1 MHLPLLSFRLVIDHN
16 TGRRMSFRFCDQ
28 ISVHYHEALL
38 RPHFSYF
45 FRGNSD
51 FGRSG
56 RDVPRG
62 RTRFGSSQNPGC
74 GAVCSDAV
82 ARHSLETSLT
92 GRQTMQKGT
101 VKWFNPT
108 KGYGFIRPSS
118 GDKDVFVHIS
128 AVERAGLSTLN
139 EGQTVEYELVTNRG
153 KTSAENLKV
162 S

>member
-1 MHLPLLSFRLVIDHN
+1 M
-16 TGRRMSFRFCDQ
+16 
-28 ISVHYHEALL
+28 
-38 RPHFSYF
+38 PHFSYWV
-45 FRGNSD
+45 RLNSD

-56 RDVPRG
+56 LCVPLG
-62 RTRFGSSQNPGC
+62 ALASDNPKTRVVN
-74 GAVCSDAV
+74 AV
-82 ARHSLETSLT
+82 AVMRARFAHYETSLT
-92 GRQTMQKGT
+92 RRQTMQKGT

-108 KGYGFIRPSS
+108 KGYGFIRPST